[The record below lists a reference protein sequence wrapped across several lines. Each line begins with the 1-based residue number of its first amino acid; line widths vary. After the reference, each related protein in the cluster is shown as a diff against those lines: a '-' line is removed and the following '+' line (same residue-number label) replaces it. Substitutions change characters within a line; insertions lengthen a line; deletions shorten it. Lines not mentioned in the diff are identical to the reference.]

1 MIDII
6 CFSTTPWDP
15 IPTRKQQIMKRMP
28 ESCRIFYLD
37 PPVTYIGPLK
47 DPSLKPYLTKFRKS
61 PKRVKENLFVFA
73 LPPIMP
79 FYNRKRSINKFNQ
92 KMIARFVK
100 EVIYQ
105 NFDLKS
111 PIIWTYMPNTVDL
124 LEYLPYGFL
133 VYDCIDKHS
142 EFQGFINKQV
152 VEEMEDELAK
162 KSNVVF
168 TTAEGLYNKLKNL
181 NPKTYLVPN
190 GAEFEHFNKA
200 ATKAPVPESMKNIPH
215 PIFGFVGVIHTWID
229 TQLIEYLA
237 SKRKDWSFVLIGP
250 VGAGVSVDNLKKYKN
265 VYMLGRIDH
274 QILPQ
279 YVAQFDVCLNLFK
292 INKLSENVSPLKF
305 YEYLA
310 TGKPIVSTS
319 MPQVEEFP
327 DVVYIGKDYDEV
339 LQKCEEAISEL
350 KDGSNEKMLKR
361 VEYARLTSW
370 DSRVS
375 QIIEILKRE
384 GIYVE

>member
-28 ESCRIFYLD
+28 QNCRIFYLD
-37 PPVTYIGPLK
+37 PPVTLIGPLK
-47 DPSLKPYLTKFRKS
+47 DPSLRPYLTRFRKS
-61 PKRVKENLFVFA
+61 PKRIKENLFVFA
-73 LPPIMP
+73 LPPIIP
-79 FYNRKRSINKFNQ
+79 FYNKKRAINKFNQ
-92 KMIARFVK
+92 KMIANFVK

-124 LEYLPYGFL
+124 LEHLSYSFL

-142 EFQGFINKQV
+142 EFQGFIDKAL
-152 VEEMEDELAK
+152 VESMEDELAQ

-168 TTAEGLYNKLKNL
+168 TTTQGLYNKLKQL
-181 NPKTYLVPN
+181 NAHTYLVPN
-190 GAEFEHFNKA
+190 GAEFEHFNRASNKL
-200 ATKAPVPESMKNIPH
+200 PVPDKMKNIPH

-237 SKRKDWSFVLIGP
+237 KEKREWSFVLIGP
-250 VGAGVSVDNLKKYKN
+250 VGAGVSVDNLKKLSN
-265 VYMLGRIDH
+265 VYLLGRIDH
-274 QILPQ
+274 RDLPQ
-279 YVAQFDVCLNLFK
+279 YVSQFDVCLNLFRT
-292 INKLSENVSPLKF
+292 NKLSENVSPLKF

-319 MPQVEEFP
+319 MPQVEEFS
-327 DVVYIGKDYDEV
+327 DVVYIGKNYEDMLV
-339 LQKCEEAISEL
+339 KCIQALQEAQNPNI
-350 KDGSNEKMLKR
+350 EKIEKR
-361 VEYARLTSW
+361 IEYAKQTSW
-370 DSRVS
+370 DSRVA

-384 GIYVE
+384 GINIE